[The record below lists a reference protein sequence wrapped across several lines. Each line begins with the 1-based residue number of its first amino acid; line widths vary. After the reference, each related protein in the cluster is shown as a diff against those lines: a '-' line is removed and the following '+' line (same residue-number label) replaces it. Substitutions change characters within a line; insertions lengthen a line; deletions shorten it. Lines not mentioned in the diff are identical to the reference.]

1 VEKSKEDMLNKLYS
15 SIRLGPPL
23 IYYVQNIRHWMR
35 TKIKAMKPKERK
47 ITDMLIPVYL
57 TNMREC

>member
-1 VEKSKEDMLNKLYS
+1 
-15 SIRLGPPL
+15 
-23 IYYVQNIRHWMR
+23 MR